1 MAEATARA
9 RYDFKRKLE
18 ELRTLKGRGTELI
31 SMYIPPDRQISDA
44 ASYLRNE
51 LSQSSNIKSKST
63 KKNVTS
69 AIESI
74 LSKLKVYRRVPE
86 NGVVFFV
93 GHVPKGG
100 DQTTQVSHVVEPP
113 EAITTYLYR
122 CDSNFFLDPL
132 EVMLQDK
139 DRYGLIVVDRS
150 EASIGMLT
158 GSRVE
163 LIKNFD
169 SRVPSKHGRGG
180 QSQRRFE
187 RLIEEAAHDFFKK
200 VGNTANEAFLDQKL
214 RGILIGGPGG
224 TKDFWA
230 QGEYLHHELG
240 KIVIDTFDTGYTSP
254 YGLREL
260 VENAGQALSHIEL
273 AHEKEIMRTFMK
285 QVIKDKKSLAS
296 YGEKEV
302 RSMLDQGAVD
312 ILIISEGL
320 RKYRTTITCE
330 SCGLIKNYTTTKK
343 DEGITVCPECGGPR
357 VDVEVMDIV
366 DELSDI
372 AELSGTTVEIISE
385 DSDEGNTL
393 MTAFGGIAAL
403 LRYSPSG

>member
-44 ASYLRNE
+44 AQYLRNE

-74 LSKLKVYRRVPE
+74 LSKLKQYRAPPE

-93 GHVPKGG
+93 GHVQKGG
-100 DQTTQVSHVVEPP
+100 DQTAQVSHVVEPP
-113 EAITTYLYR
+113 EAISTYLYR
-122 CDSNFFLDPL
+122 CDSHFFLDPL
-132 EVMLQDK
+132 ELMLDDK
-139 DRYGLIVVDRS
+139 ERYGLIVVDRS
-150 EASIGMLT
+150 EASIGLLT

-200 VGNTANEAFLDQKL
+200 VGYTANEAFLETKIK
-214 RGILIGGPGG
+214 GILIGGPGG

-230 QGEYLHHELG
+230 QGDYLHHELA

-260 VENAGQALSHIEL
+260 VENAAGALSHLEL
-273 AHEKEIMRTFMK
+273 AHQKEIMRTFMR
-285 QVIKDKKSLAS
+285 QVIKDKKSLAA
-296 YGEKEV
+296 YGEMEV

-320 RKYRTTITCE
+320 RKYRTNITCE
-330 SCGLIKNYTTTKK
+330 ACGFSKTHTTTQKN
-343 DEGITVCPECGGPR
+343 EGITVCPECGGPR
-357 VDVEVMDIV
+357 INVEVIDIV

-372 AELSGTTVEIISE
+372 ADLLGSTVEIISE
-385 DSDEGNTL
+385 DSDEGTTL

-403 LRYSPSG
+403 LRYSPGG

>member
-31 SMYIPPDRQISDA
+31 SLYVPPDRQISDA
-44 ASYLRNE
+44 AQYLRNE

-74 LSKLKVYRRVPE
+74 LSKLKMYRAPPE
-86 NGVVFFV
+86 TGVVFFV

-113 EAITTYLYR
+113 EAISTYLYR
-122 CDSNFFLDPL
+122 CDSTFFLDPL
-132 EVMLQDK
+132 EVMLDDK
-139 DRYGLIVVDRS
+139 ERYGLIVVERS

-200 VGNTANEAFLDQKL
+200 VGNTATEAFLGQKI

-230 QGEYLHHELG
+230 QGDYLHHELA
-240 KIVIDTFDTGYTSP
+240 KIVIDTFDTGYTSE

-260 VENAGQALSHIEL
+260 VENASGALSHLEL

-296 YGEKEV
+296 YGEMEV
-302 RSMLDQGAVD
+302 RGMLDQGAVD

-320 RKYRTTITCE
+320 RKFRTTVTCE
-330 SCGLIKNYTTTKK
+330 ACGFSKTHTTTQK
-343 DEGITVCPECGGPR
+343 DEGITTCPECGGPR
-357 VDVEVMDIV
+357 IKVEVIDIV

-372 AELSGTTVEIISE
+372 ADLLGSNVEIISE
-385 DSDEGNTL
+385 DSDEGKTL

-403 LRYSPSG
+403 LRYSPGG